1 MSYWWQ
7 QSQYQEAQNFAYKNQ
22 AKIHI
27 WSLDRNLKFIKKKK
41 WNDFIQYIVLTCFL
55 CKKTQLIPTLQ
66 RRQTPSLPTVNPETT
81 VWYRGHGN
89 PITTLSLAFNQ
100 SCAIWIDF
108 HRVPWGLPN
117 DHFTP
122 DDSLTMSQELSS
134 ITNKPTL
141 LFRSGHNYQFTAPS
155 LYELA

>member
-1 MSYWWQ
+1 M
-7 QSQYQEAQNFAYKNQ
+7 
-22 AKIHI
+22 
-27 WSLDRNLKFIKKKK
+27 
-41 WNDFIQYIVLTCFL
+41 
-55 CKKTQLIPTLQ
+55 Q

-155 LYELA
+155 FVWASLKTVPGVKTWWFCIGIQQPLISTRLIHIFWEERVKDQENKSKRERERDREGSESSVKF